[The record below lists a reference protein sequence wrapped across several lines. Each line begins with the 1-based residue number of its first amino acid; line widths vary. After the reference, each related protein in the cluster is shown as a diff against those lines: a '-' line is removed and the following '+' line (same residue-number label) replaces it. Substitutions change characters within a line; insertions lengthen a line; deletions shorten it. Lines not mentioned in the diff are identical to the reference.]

1 MGNSLAVLRQH
12 QKQEVFLWK
21 DYSMSQNNPI
31 ATPLDP
37 TTPLT
42 VAKMAAL
49 TEIKPAQIRRH
60 IKSGAPVDAKGRITL
75 AAYCAWP
82 NAQLAEKQ

>member
-1 MGNSLAVLRQH
+1 M
-12 QKQEVFLWK
+12 WK

-37 TTPLT
+37 TAPLT

-49 TEIKPAQIRRH
+49 TEIEPAQIRRH
-60 IKSGAPVDAKGRITL
+60 IKSGVPVDAKGKITL
-75 AAYCAWP
+75 AAYCAWL